1 MEVITV
7 LANAAVSAHRL
18 TEKMAKRDSLAD
30 QLRRAASSAALN
42 CVEGLQFTGANK
54 AKFLKTAYG
63 SAQEAKVAT
72 QILMAT
78 GQVDVELGQLTWGRL
93 DRGAKMLYGIM
104 RRR

>member
-18 TEKMAKRDSLAD
+18 TETLPKRDSLAD

-42 CVEGLQFTGANK
+42 CVDGLQFTGANK
-54 AKFLKTAYG
+54 VTFLKTAYG

-78 GQVDVELGQLTWGRL
+78 GQVDEERAQATWAQL
-93 DRGAKMLYGIM
+93 DRGAKMVFGVL
-104 RRR
+104 RKC

>member
-7 LANAAVSAHRL
+7 LTNAAVSAHRL

-30 QLRRAASSAALN
+30 QLRPAASSAALN

-54 AKFLKTAYG
+54 VKFLKTAYG

-78 GQVDVELGQLTWGRL
+78 GQVDADLAQATWAQL
-93 DRGAKMLYGIM
+93 DRGAKMVFGVL